1 MRGQGA
7 KVSGVAGGLAV
18 VGWPFAVWLALTYP
32 QLRWLLPL
40 LAVCFVLRLAA
51 LRGKTD
57 ALSRAAQGL
66 AVVGAILTLAS
77 MGLREARLLMWYPV
91 VVNVVMLA
99 LFGGSLL
106 SRMPLVERLARWREG
121 ELSPAAVSYTRR
133 VTQVWCGFF
142 IINGTVAV
150 WTCLHGN
157 LHLWTLWNGMLSYLF
172 MGLLFAVEWVVRQ
185 RVKRRHG

>member
-51 LRGKTD
+51 LRGKTG

-91 VVNVVMLA
+91 VVNVVMLT

-106 SRMPLVERLARWREG
+106 SRMPLIERLARWREG

>member
-51 LRGKTD
+51 LRGKTG

-157 LHLWTLWNGMLSYLF
+157 LHLWTLWNGMLSYLL
-172 MGLLFAVEWVVRQ
+172 MGLLFAVEWLVRQ

>member
-18 VGWPFAVWLALTYP
+18 VGWPFAVWLALTYS
-32 QLRWLLPL
+32 QLRWLLPM

>member
-51 LRGKTD
+51 LRGKTG

-91 VVNVVMLA
+91 VVNMVMLA

>member
-106 SRMPLVERLARWREG
+106 SRMPLIERLARWREG